1 MARRFKDFNKLKS
14 DNYQKDAIEEGDDE
28 LDFEEVIVGKNQS
41 IEKPYLRITGR
52 PNPDTVRPENILKKA
67 LSHFLAKYQEDK
79 NYEYFISQLR
89 SIRQDL
95 TVQHIKNGFT
105 VQVYE

>member
-1 MARRFKDFNKLKS
+1 
-14 DNYQKDAIEEGDDE
+14 
-28 LDFEEVIVGKNQS
+28 VGKSQN

-52 PNPDTVRPENILKKA
+52 PNPDTVRPEPILKKA
-67 LSHFLAKYQEDK
+67 LKHHLEKYYKDK
-79 NYEYFISQLR
+79 NYEYLISELR

-95 TVQHIKNGFT
+95 TVQHIKNCFT

>member
-1 MARRFKDFNKLKS
+1 MAKRYAEFNKIRH
-14 DNYQKDAIEEGDDE
+14 DNYQKHEIDE
-28 LDFEEVIVGKNQS
+28 DEALENSEKIVGKNKN

-52 PNPDTVRPENILKKA
+52 PNPETVRPENILKKA
-67 LSHFLAKYQEDK
+67 LKHFLEMYKK
-79 NYEYFISQLR
+79 GCNYEYLISQLR

-95 TVQHIKNGFT
+95 TVQNIKNAFT

>member
-1 MARRFKDFNKLKS
+1 
-14 DNYQKDAIEEGDDE
+14 
-28 LDFEEVIVGKNQS
+28 VGKSQS

-52 PNPDTVRPENILKKA
+52 PNPDTVRPEAVLNKA
-67 LSHFLAKYQEDK
+67 LKYHLDKYEKDK
-79 NYEYFISQLR
+79 NYEYLIGELR

-105 VQVYE
+105 VQVY

>member
-1 MARRFKDFNKLKS
+1 M
-14 DNYQKDAIEEGDDE
+14 
-28 LDFEEVIVGKNQS
+28 GKNQS

-52 PNPDTVRPENILKKA
+52 PNPDTVRPEPILKKA
-67 LSHFLAKYQEDK
+67 LKHFLEKYAKDK
-79 NYEYFISQLR
+79 NYEYLISQLR

-105 VQVYE
+105 IQVYEENL